1 MKWTDEPTLL
11 SQTRH
16 HCLLGEDP
24 VALLEVSSDLTK
36 PRNSAKPV
44 PNFRQ
49 RGSRRRDS
57 RALAPLGMEDL
68 LPGMATLL
76 RGAATLLPGTAILLP
91 GTAILRSPS
100 LSCYRPS
107 WEIRGLVPLGSK

>member
-1 MKWTDEPTLL
+1 MKWIDGPTLL
-11 SQTRH
+11 SQARH
-16 HCLLGEDP
+16 HRLLGEDP

-44 PNFRQ
+44 PNLRQ
-49 RGSRRRDS
+49 RGCRRRDS

-68 LPGMATLL
+68 LPGMAV
-76 RGAATLLPGTAILLP
+76 
-91 GTAILRSPS
+91 LRSPSS

-107 WEIRGLVPLGSK
+107 WEIRGLVALGSK

>member
-1 MKWTDEPTLL
+1 MKWTDEPILL

-24 VALLEVSSDLTK
+24 MALLEVSSDLTK

-44 PNFRQ
+44 PNLRQ
-49 RGSRRRDS
+49 RGSRRQDS
-57 RALAPLGMEDL
+57 RALAPQGMEDL
-68 LPGMATLL
+68 LPGMATFLVGTLNRLL
-76 RGAATLLPGTAILLP
+76 ETAILLP
-91 GTAILRSPS
+91 GSAILRSPS

-107 WEIRGLVPLGSK
+107 